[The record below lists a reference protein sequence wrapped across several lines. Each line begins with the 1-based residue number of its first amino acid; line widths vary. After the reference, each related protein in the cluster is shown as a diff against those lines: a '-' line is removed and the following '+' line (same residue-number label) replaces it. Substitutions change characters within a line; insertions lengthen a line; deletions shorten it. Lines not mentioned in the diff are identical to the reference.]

1 MAQINSKEIQ
11 KSLQDDVNAR
21 KDGTEKLK
29 HFADEVEKAADKQ
42 KEARFEL
49 EQLQMSYEKDI
60 KSGHSIREL
69 DNAIMKAKTR
79 TLNTDMQKAK
89 ADDAKKDF
97 DDKYQQES
105 IDILNKIG
113 DNVLKVS
120 PEEMELRKAFQESIN
135 IEKEQLAML
144 EADPLRQD
152 QAEAL
157 KRNIDAKEE
166 KEKKRRDDAQ
176 TKGFQKGFKGIS
188 DGLKN
193 FGEGLK
199 TTAALTLKGGLLIA
213 AYFAIAKF
221 LQSPMFGQLLS
232 FIKENIIPAFT
243 AFADYFMKPGGL
255 FDSLKRLFGG
265 LMDIVGGIF
274 KIITGIFTGDGSKIL
289 EGFRGIFSG
298 LAEVIGGIGEA
309 VFGIVVDLGKGL
321 INLIVGVVKGIFNL
335 IIDAITGVFNFMD
348 NLTGGMY
355 TNIMSTIMSA
365 VEMFTGGF
373 TKIFSGDILG
383 GLADIIIS
391 PFKMIG
397 ELAANVFKGMI
408 DTILSVVNLIP
419 GVNVKNPFDEVPK
432 PSSET
437 DISDNIAKTGE
448 IMSGGEK
455 DPARFVTNKQNEDMM
470 MRRKEEMMDEKRA
483 VNNVNNQTV
492 VNNVSTGGTTQ
503 QINSTRYVKDQTNVF
518 QSNNA

>member
-1 MAQINSKEIQ
+1 MLGFSPEFDKNLKEGARLQATFNKDMKELSK
-11 KSLQDDVNAR
+11 A
-21 KDGTEKLK
+21 T
-29 HFADEVEKAADKQ
+29 
-42 KEARFEL
+42 KE
-49 EQLQMSYEKDI
+49 
-60 KSGHSIREL
+60 
-69 DNAIMKAKTR
+69 
-79 TLNTDMQKAK
+79 
-89 ADDAKKDF
+89 
-97 DDKYQQES
+97 QES
-105 IDILNKIG
+105 KVNKITNALESNKTAIDEATEAG
-113 DNVLKVS
+113 KDTTALLKEQTVLKAS
-120 PEEMELRKAFQESIN
+120 LRED
-135 IEKEQLAML
+135 KEQLAMMKTGEK
-144 EADPLRQD
+144 EAPKMFDEAIFQQMNESLFKISESELQKRQD
-152 QAEAL
+152 FDKEMKAQEEVLAQLKKNSPEATIEIA
-157 KRNIDAKEE
+157 REE
-166 KEKKRRDDAQ
+166 KNLELKKEKETKRREKQQ
-176 TKGFQKGFKGIS
+176 TSITAKGFKGIAN
-188 DGLKN
+188 GLKD
-193 FGEGLK
+193 FGKNMKK
-199 TTAALTLKGGLLIA
+199 TAEVTLKGGLLIA

-221 LQSPMFGQLLS
+221 LQSPMFGKLLS

-408 DTILSVVNLIP
+408 DTILNVVNLLP
-419 GVNVKNPFDEVPK
+419 GVNIKNPFDEVPK
-432 PSSET
+432 PKSPEPPQFLKNLQGPT
-437 DISDNIAKTGE
+437 LSDRA
-448 IMSGGEK
+448 EK
-455 DPARFVTNKQNEDMM
+455 LKLQDS
-470 MRRKEEMMDEKRA
+470 A
-483 VNNVNNQTV
+483 VQYV
-492 VNNVSTGGTTQ
+492 VNNNTANNVSAGGTTVQ
-503 QINSTRYVKDQTNVF
+503 QNSTRYVKDQSSVF

>member
-21 KDGTEKLK
+21 KDGTEKVKKLS
-29 HFADEVEKAADKQ
+29 DEVEKAKDNL
-42 KEARFEL
+42 KESNFEL
-49 EQLQMSYEKDI
+49 EKQTMQRDRAFAAGEDTLKLEFKMNEQKKKIAKEQLTLDQTAVLKD
-60 KSGHSIREL
+60 
-69 DNAIMKAKTR
+69 
-79 TLNTDMQKAK
+79 
-89 ADDAKKDF
+89 DF

-309 VFGIVVDLGKGL
+309 VFGIVADLGKGL

-408 DTILSVVNLIP
+408 DTILNVVNLLP

>member
-1 MAQINSKEIQ
+1 MLGFSPEFDKNLKEGARLQATFNKDMKELSK
-11 KSLQDDVNAR
+11 A
-21 KDGTEKLK
+21 T
-29 HFADEVEKAADKQ
+29 
-42 KEARFEL
+42 KE
-49 EQLQMSYEKDI
+49 
-60 KSGHSIREL
+60 
-69 DNAIMKAKTR
+69 
-79 TLNTDMQKAK
+79 
-89 ADDAKKDF
+89 
-97 DDKYQQES
+97 QES
-105 IDILNKIG
+105 KVNKITNALESNKTAIDEATETG
-113 DNVLKVS
+113 KDTSALLK
-120 PEEMELRKAFQESIN
+120 EQTALKASLKED
-135 IEKEQLAML
+135 KEQLSMMKTGEK
-144 EADPLRQD
+144 EAPKMFDEAIFQQMNESLFKISESELQKRQD
-152 QAEAL
+152 FDKDMKAQEEVLAQLKKNSPEATIEIA
-157 KRNIDAKEE
+157 REE
-166 KEKKRRDDAQ
+166 KNLELKKEKETKRREKQQ
-176 TKGFQKGFKGIS
+176 TSITAKGFKGIAN
-188 DGLKN
+188 GLKD
-193 FGEGLK
+193 FGKNMKK
-199 TTAALTLKGGLLIA
+199 TAEVTLKGGLLIA

-221 LQSPMFGQLLS
+221 LQSPMFGKLLS

-408 DTILSVVNLIP
+408 DTILNVVNLLP
-419 GVNVKNPFDEVPK
+419 GVNIKNPFDEVPK
-432 PSSET
+432 PKSPEPPQFLKNLQGPT
-437 DISDNIAKTGE
+437 LSDRA
-448 IMSGGEK
+448 EK
-455 DPARFVTNKQNEDMM
+455 LKLQDS
-470 MRRKEEMMDEKRA
+470 A
-483 VNNVNNQTV
+483 VQYV
-492 VNNVSTGGTTQ
+492 VNNNTANNVSAGGTTVQ
-503 QINSTRYVKDQTNVF
+503 QNSTRYVKDQSSVF